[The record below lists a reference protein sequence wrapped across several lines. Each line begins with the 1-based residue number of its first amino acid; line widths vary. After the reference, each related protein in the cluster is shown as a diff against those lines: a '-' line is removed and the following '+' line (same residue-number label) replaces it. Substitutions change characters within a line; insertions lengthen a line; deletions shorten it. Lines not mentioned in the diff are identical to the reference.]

1 MIWKTLGVGS
11 CFRQRQRRSL
21 WLDVWRSSRS
31 QREEVDASQHAV
43 VALCVSEL
51 VSNVVR
57 HAYPGGRVGDVRM
70 LVCID
75 DGSVQLVVVDHG
87 VGFQDADTPGVG
99 MGIVESLCE
108 SVVWERFED
117 GSTCVFAR
125 LAASG
130 GPNSGFDQPQSVGY
144 GAR

>member
-1 MIWKTLGVGS
+1 MENTGRWIVLAATPASVS
-11 CFRQRQRRSL
+11 VARRLAVEQISAH
-21 WLDVWRSSRS
+21 
-31 QREEVDASQHAV
+31 EVDPRLHAV

-51 VSNVVR
+51 VSNLVR
-57 HAYPGGRVGDVRM
+57 HAYPDGRVGDVRM
-70 LVCID
+70 RVSVD

-99 MGIVESLCE
+99 MGIVESLCD

-117 GSTCVFAR
+117 GSTCVFAQ

-130 GPNSGFDQPQSVGY
+130 GPNSGFDQPESVGY

>member
-1 MIWKTLGVGS
+1 MENTGRWIVLPATPASVS
-11 CFRQRQRRSL
+11 VARRLAVEQISA
-21 WLDVWRSSRS
+21 R
-31 QREEVDASQHAV
+31 EVDASQHAV

>member
-1 MIWKTLGVGS
+1 M
-11 CFRQRQRRSL
+11 
-21 WLDVWRSSRS
+21 
-31 QREEVDASQHAV
+31 

-70 LVCID
+70 LVCIN

-108 SVVWERFED
+108 SVVWERLED
-117 GSTCVFAR
+117 GSTWVVAR
-125 LAASG
+125 LARAWW
-130 GPNSGFDQPQSVGY
+130 PQLGF
-144 GAR
+144 